1 MENFLLN
8 NELVQKK
15 LKDKKKTLPIITRF
29 ELAKIKAIRMSQL
42 SDGALPFIETDST
55 DIEEIM
61 NEEIRQNK
69 LPFIIKRDLPNN
81 NDFDL
86 WKLSDLIND
95 IN

>member
-8 NELVQKK
+8 NDLVQKK

-42 SDGALPFIETDST
+42 SDGALPFVDLETS
-55 DIEEIM
+55 DIEDIM
-61 NEEIRQNK
+61 NEELKQNK
-69 LPFIIKRDLPNN
+69 LPFIIKRDLPNK
-81 NDFDL
+81 DFDL
-86 WKLSDLIND
+86 WKLSELILD